1 MSLMLSK
8 QLKVNIIKKL
18 QLKETD
24 TGSAEV
30 QVGLLTE
37 KIEELVNHLKTH
49 PKDHHSRR
57 GLLKMVGQRKRFLDY
72 LRRNKEKSYHQ
83 IIKELELKK

>member
-1 MSLMLSK
+1 MLSK
-8 QLKVNIIKKL
+8 QRKVNIIKKL
-18 QLKETD
+18 QLKDTD

-30 QVGLLTE
+30 QVGLLTK
-37 KIEELVNHLKTH
+37 KIEELIDHLKTS

-72 LRRNKEKSYHQ
+72 LRRNKTKNYQQ
-83 IIKELELKK
+83 IIKELNLKQ